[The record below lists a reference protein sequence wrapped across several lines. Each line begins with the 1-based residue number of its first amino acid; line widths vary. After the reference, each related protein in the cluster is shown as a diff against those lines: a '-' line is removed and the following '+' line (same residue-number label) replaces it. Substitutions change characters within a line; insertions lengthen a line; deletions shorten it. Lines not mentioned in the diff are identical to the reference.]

1 MSTNSNPPEAL
12 GRPWS
17 ARILSSPPHSPVVES
32 SSRQAASSLAE
43 ESPNQGGPR
52 RAPGGQ
58 DLGENFPESILLEQ
72 QQGRAQE
79 NFRVLEQASTYG
91 GDQIFEPLPNDHHS
105 SGSAGKQTAPRLG
118 LVSSPA
124 VKPSIPPRLMPKNPG
139 GSSVTGGHVED
150 APSRTALTRVESK
163 KAVTGLKK
171 LDFEVIDEWIA
182 RIGYKQT
189 LDKLWE
195 TAANKHEQY
204 ELSLKIW
211 DIAAD
216 SWHKLGEFGALFWE
230 SCRELQIWS
239 EAPGG
244 EDAYKRLIRYEAV
257 VPAMQEVYSK
267 TDGRKKGSHNT
278 IANKWGQNWTHGF
291 DRDLGPDGRDRFPV
305 DPSEKFLAGIANMA
319 RQGWQRGQ
327 VYSVVDWASKFR
339 LGLVGPGHRK
349 GTWFMPTDIELA
361 IGRLDKLLGDTTDIS
376 QISDEKLIEYLR
388 GGARENIRGREH
400 AAVRKI
406 VTTKKVP
413 KGRTW
418 KGKERDNSAD
428 SEEEEDEI
436 EEDDVGRREERGK
449 SKADETG
456 EKGWNKPVAQVSK
469 GQPY

>member
-1 MSTNSNPPEAL
+1 MSTNSNPPDYEGGCTPQEEAP
-12 GRPWS
+12 GRPWP
-17 ARILSSPPHSPVVES
+17 AMILSSPPHSPVVEF

-43 ESPNQGGPR
+43 
-52 RAPGGQ
+52 
-58 DLGENFPESILLEQ
+58 D
-72 QQGRAQE
+72 
-79 NFRVLEQASTYG
+79 
-91 GDQIFEPLPNDHHS
+91 
-105 SGSAGKQTAPRLG
+105 SAGRQTAPRWD
-118 LVSSPA
+118 LVSNPA
-124 VKPSIPPRLMPKNPG
+124 VKPSIPPLASRLMPENPG
-139 GSSVTGGHVED
+139 GSSITGGGHVED
-150 APSRTALTRVESK
+150 APSRTALTRLESK
-163 KAVTGLKK
+163 KAVTGLKT

-216 SWHKLGEFGALFWE
+216 SWNKLGEFGALFWE

-244 EDAYKRLIRYEAV
+244 EDAYKRLIKYEAV

-267 TDGRKKGSHNT
+267 TDGRKKGSYNT
-278 IANKWGQNWTHGF
+278 IANKWGQNWTRGF
-291 DRDLGPDGRDRFPV
+291 DRDLGPDGKDRFPV
-305 DPSEKFLAGIANMA
+305 DPSEKFLAGIASMA

-361 IGRLDKLLGDTTDIS
+361 IGRLDELLGDTTDIS

-388 GGARENIRGREH
+388 GGAKKDIKGREH
-400 AAVRKI
+400 ATVKKI
-406 VTTKKVP
+406 VAKKKVP
-413 KGRTW
+413 RGRMW

-428 SEEEEDEI
+428 SEEEEDEM
-436 EEDDVGRREERGK
+436 EEDVGRGEECGK

-456 EKGWNKPVAQVSK
+456 EKGWNKPVAQVSSK